1 MVKVVDR
8 YLGRASLLGS
18 LLVWIVLTLLYVL
31 LALMSELRAVEANY
45 SSADAIWYVA
55 LTVPRL
61 AYQVFPIA
69 ALVGA
74 LVGVGGLAATNELV
88 AFRTSGVSRLR
99 LSAAALAGAM
109 TLAVPIIIMGEWVA
123 PAAEYQAKA
132 FRLQELV
139 GKVIMGGP
147 RGVWMRDGTDI
158 VNIQL
163 PVLSASRGEQS
174 VAFNDVVI
182 YGFTDQVDLS
192 TITRADSATHGGDG
206 WILNGVSEVRFEPSG
221 AKITRLDHRPWAT
234 EVKPGLLD
242 SAVTRPH
249 RLSLRSLLGYLD
261 YLQENGLDDTLY
273 QDAFWEKIM
282 YPFTIVALVLAGMPF
297 VFGSSRNLNLG
308 VRLFIGMI
316 MGGLFLIF
324 SRMLESFGYA
334 YQFPSFLSHMVP
346 PLLLGG
352 AALVLLRR
360 TV

>member
-1 MVKVVDR
+1 MIKLVDR
-8 YLGRASLLGS
+8 YLGRAALMGA
-18 LLVWIVLTLLYVL
+18 LVMWIGLTLLFVL
-31 LALMSELRAVEANY
+31 LALMNELRSVEGDY
-45 SSADAIWYVA
+45 STADAIWYVTLSA
-55 LTVPRL
+55 PRL
-61 AYQVFPIA
+61 AYQVFPVS
-69 ALVGA
+69 ALLGA

-109 TLAVPIIIMGEWVA
+109 TLALPIIIMGEWVA

-147 RGVWMRDGTDI
+147 RGVWMRDGKDI

-163 PVLSASRGEQS
+163 PLLSASRGEQS

-182 YGFTDQVDLS
+182 YSFTDQVDLS
-192 TITRADSATHGGDG
+192 TITRADSAVHVGDG
-206 WILNGVSEVRFEPSG
+206 WILNGVSEVRFSPAG
-221 AKITRLDHRPWAT
+221 AKVTHLDQRPWAT

-261 YLQENGLDDTLY
+261 YLQENGLDDTIY
-273 QDAFWEKIM
+273 RSAFWEKIM
-282 YPFTIVALVLAGMPF
+282 YPFTIVALVLGGMPF

-316 MGGLFLIF
+316 LGGLFLIV

-334 YQFPSFLSHMVP
+334 YEFPAFLSHLLP
-346 PLLLGG
+346 PLILAGG
-352 AALVLLRR
+352 ALILLRR